1 MIYLTKKS
9 ANCDARL
16 VIGGKSA
23 SVVTKTLFTE
33 SETPFLVSF
42 QEII

>member
-1 MIYLTKKS
+1 MIYLKEKS

-16 VIGGKSA
+16 VVGRKSA
-23 SVVTKTLFTE
+23 SVVVKTFLRK
-33 SETPFLVSF
+33 TPFLVSF